1 MKRNNI
7 RTLFYGGLLSLCCVG
22 MTSCEDYLDKAP
34 ESSVNPEDA
43 FKISGIFRALRKNC
57 ITVFLILH
65 MATGTTHSTG
75 EKMNLSLL
83 VSTIIWDTR
92 LIWEISGAGSQA
104 MMAGNVAGWTVA
116 IRWLT
121 LLTVCKN
128 LYGHWHGMVFV
139 NVI

>member
-1 MKRNNI
+1 
-7 RTLFYGGLLSLCCVG
+7 
-22 MTSCEDYLDKAP
+22 
-34 ESSVNPEDA
+34 
-43 FKISGIFRALRKNC
+43 
-57 ITVFLILH
+57 

-75 EKMNLSLL
+75 EKMNLSPL

-104 MMAGNVAGWTVA
+104 MMAGNAAGWTV
-116 IRWLT
+116 IILSLILVIVR
-121 LLTVCKN
+121 KN